1 MQKEFSTPFEEISP
15 QELNNYK
22 LKFYL
27 HERKSDDHG
36 PSLIARQIVIIGNS
50 KRVKNHIFVIN
61 YLTVLV

>member
-1 MQKEFSTPFEEISP
+1 MQKEFSTPFEGIYP

-27 HERKSDDHG
+27 SARKSDEHG
-36 PSLIARQIVIIGNS
+36 HSPIAHQIVIIGNS

-61 YLTVLV
+61 FLTVLV